1 MERLAQ
7 REIERPLATGD
18 LDRQGGV
25 LGADGFDP
33 TSGDTEVDLFSVT
46 VRGASVSS
54 SRFAHVDVNG
64 DGYLDLVLYFRARSI
79 DPKPTLDECA
89 DPDATVTLTGATR
102 TGTPLNG
109 SDTVRWHG
117 PDCK

>member
-1 MERLAQ
+1 MLVPIA
-7 REIERPLATGD
+7 I
-18 LDRQGGV
+18 

-54 SRFAHVDVNG
+54 TRFGHTDVNG
-64 DGYLDLVLYFRARSI
+64 DGYLDLVLYFRAREI
-79 DPKPTLDECA
+79 APKPSDEECA

-102 TGTPLNG
+102 TGQPIAG
-109 SDTVRWHG
+109 SDSVRWQG